1 MSFSRSVHDGS
12 RLGLVQASQ
21 QPQRQQQEG
30 VHEGSPAEGE
40 CRSRHLQGVQRYL
53 ADEDDDE
60 LGDLLDDVDMSELG
74 EEAEESPSEQVAQ
87 SIVSSLES
95 MQRVLES
102 VFKCLFVSLSTVDST
117 RRCRR

>member
-1 MSFSRSVHDGS
+1 MTGAVWDSCKRLNNLSDSNKKACMKEALQKVSVVRDTYK
-12 RLGLVQASQ
+12 
-21 QPQRQQQEG
+21 
-30 VHEGSPAEGE
+30 E
-40 CRSRHLQGVQRYL
+40 CSSYL
-53 ADEDDDE
+53 ADEDDDDWD
-60 LGDLLDDVDMSELG
+60 DLQDDVDMSDLG
-74 EEAEESPSEQVAQ
+74 EEADVSPSEQVAQ

>member
-1 MSFSRSVHDGS
+1 MKEALQKVSIVRDTYKECSSY
-12 RLGLVQASQ
+12 LV
-21 QPQRQQQEG
+21 
-30 VHEGSPAEGE
+30 
-40 CRSRHLQGVQRYL
+40 
-53 ADEDDDE
+53 DEDDDDWD
-60 LGDLLDDVDMSELG
+60 DLLDDVDMSDLG

-87 SIVSSLES
+87 SIVSSLEN